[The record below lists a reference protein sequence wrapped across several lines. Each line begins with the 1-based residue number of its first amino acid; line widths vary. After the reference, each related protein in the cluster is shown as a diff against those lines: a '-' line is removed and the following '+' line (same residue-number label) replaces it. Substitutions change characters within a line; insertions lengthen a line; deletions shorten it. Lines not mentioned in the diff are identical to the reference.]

1 MKVKNTIAGTITDL
15 DGKFNLA
22 VNKGD
27 VLEISYVGYTTKEI
41 KIIDDRILN
50 VLLEEDSQ
58 KLNEVVVTALG
69 IKRAEKALSYNV
81 QQVKQDELV
90 RVKMLTS

>member
-1 MKVKNTIAGTITDL
+1 MVKDATGEPLIGVNVKVKNTIAGTITDL

-58 KLNEVVVTALG
+58 KLNEVVSLPWVSSVPR
-69 IKRAEKALSYNV
+69 KR
-81 QQVKQDELV
+81 
-90 RVKMLTS
+90 